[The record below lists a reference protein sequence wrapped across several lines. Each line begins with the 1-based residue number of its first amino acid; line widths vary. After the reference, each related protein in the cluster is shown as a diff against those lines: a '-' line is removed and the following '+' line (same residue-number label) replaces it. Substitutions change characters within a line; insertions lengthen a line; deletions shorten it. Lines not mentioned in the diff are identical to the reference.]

1 MRCCTARERIIHGGL
16 RELDLE
22 GAQLAAITHG
32 HSLGYMPA
40 AAVTHIISRILTD
53 ENPDLKEI
61 VLDARDMM
69 EQLFA
74 GDRHQDEL
82 IRIMNLAGGAVGEC
96 RG

>member
-1 MRCCTARERIIHGGL
+1 M
-16 RELDLE
+16 
-22 GAQLAAITHG
+22 
-32 HSLGYMPA
+32 
-40 AAVTHIISRILTD
+40 THIISRILTD

-74 GDRHQDEL
+74 GDRHQEEL
-82 IRIMNLAGGAVGEC
+82 IRNYESGGGAVGEC

>member
-1 MRCCTARERIIHGGL
+1 MRCCTARERIIPEGCGNWI
-16 RELDLE
+16 LE

-69 EQLFA
+69 ETAFCRGPA
-74 GDRHQDEL
+74 PGGTDPHYESG
-82 IRIMNLAGGAVGEC
+82 GGAVGEC